1 MSFFPPLLCTNFK
14 LIVLYP
20 SFFLDSVVDC
30 ASEKFGT
37 TDNPRCPA
45 CRAIVTDNTLWD
57 LAVKP
62 VDPTQQTSLAL
73 QTGMYQPVFVK
84 TNRSTDANLTTK
96 DLCHRQTHQF
106 SKLKQSTQFVV
117 SSLLRE
123 NKMITAQRNNFFQ
136 QAKKFRDKSTQ
147 ITQQSNKDKADLKLL
162 KQKLDLANRQIIEKD
177 NIIKNLRSTTP
188 HLSTAPPNGYYPS
201 GHSTGNS
208 NRSHTSGSNHSYPQ
222 KDNPPY
228 DEMQQNIN
236 GSHHHQSN
244 SNQHGLRH
252 ISTNSNPKQQS
263 GGRSSLSMYQG
274 QTNQQY
280 AGTKRGYHNS
290 GQGYSS
296 GGEKK
301 RQRIGTPDDV
311 NMNQN
316 ARPYSATPEQLF
328 TQQQQQARQAN
339 NNARHYQT
347 QRQPPPQQYVRNPY
361 STSRRR

>member
-1 MSFFPPLLCTNFK
+1 M
-14 LIVLYP
+14 LY
-20 SFFLDSVVDC
+20 SVVDC
-30 ASEKFGT
+30 ATEKFGT

-45 CRAIVTDNTLWD
+45 CRAVVTDNTLWE

-73 QTGMYQPVFVK
+73 QTGLYQPVFVK
-84 TNRSTDANLTTK
+84 TNRSTEANLTTK
-96 DLCHRQTHQF
+96 DLCHRQARQF
-106 SKLKQSTQFVV
+106 NKLKQSTQFVV

-123 NKMITAQRNNFFQ
+123 NKMVTAQRNNFFQ

-177 NIIKNLRSTTP
+177 NIIKNLRSNTP
-188 HLSTAPPNGYYPS
+188 HPSTAQLNGYYRS

-208 NRSHTSGSNHSYPQ
+208 NISHTSGSNHSYPQ
-222 KDNPPY
+222 KDDHPY

-252 ISTNSNPKQQS
+252 MNRNSNPKQPS
-263 GGRSSLSMYQG
+263 GGRSSLSIYQG

-290 GQGYSS
+290 GQGHNS
-296 GGEKK
+296 GGEKN

-311 NMNQN
+311 HLNQN
-316 ARPYSATPEQLF
+316 SRPYSATPEQLF
-328 TQQQQQARQAN
+328 DHPQQQQQQQQARQAS

-347 QRQPPPQQYVRNPY
+347 QRQPPPQQYVGNPY